1 MSVLH
6 ALRRHLLAP
15 GSGAAASRRRWLPW
29 AVAAWL
35 TLALVA
41 AQAQVLAHEFSHWQ
55 GKAPPAETHSCVACL
70 AGHALDTPLAASVA
84 LPAAADLPASTLP
97 APRLGALA
105 LRALPARARGP
116 PA

>member
-1 MSVLH
+1 MLH
-6 ALRRHLLAP
+6 ALRRHLLA
-15 GSGAAASRRRWLPW
+15 SGADALPARRRWLPW
-29 AVAAWL
+29 AFAAWL

-41 AQAQVLAHEFSHWQ
+41 AQAHVFAHEFSHWQ

-70 AGHALDTPLAASVA
+70 AGHALDTPLAASVL
-84 LPAAADLPASTLP
+84 LPALAAAPAIAAS
-97 APRLGALA
+97 APRVGHLA